1 MLKKLILIIIAI
13 FLIPVAA
20 EQIQT
25 MSSASKTSEQEQSEE
40 ETDSFSSDAA
50 SDTETY
56 DTSDTTEESYEDTQT
71 SSDDSESENSSETE
85 NKEEKEEF
93 DWKSGYEKVLLNVK
107 DYFQIENDTECSLKD
122 LDLDGIPE
130 LHIVTQIGA
139 RCLLSDAVIFYYDD
153 SHNLKYTKYTYDFQS
168 AESPE
173 LYVNSNGEYAWLV
186 SNLSYDYKTEY
197 NTICTPSYDTSSIEY
212 LGSDASKMTFSNGQM
227 KSTVLVKVEGE
238 RTSGQKP
245 SSFFALGETYDNVDD
260 FLKQIRSNWTWS
272 PVADTY
278 ESIGVSPGYTTPSQE
293 QIDQLLDS
301 YRPLI

>member
-130 LHIVTQIGA
+130 LHIVTNGGA
-139 RCLLSDAVIFYYDD
+139 DGLLGNAVIFYYDD
-153 SHNLKYTKYTYDFQS
+153 NHNLQSTEYEYAWQSTPSPRLYT
-168 AESPE
+168 
-173 LYVNSNGEYAWLV
+173 NSNGEYAWLV
-186 SNLSYDYKTEY
+186 QNFCYDNGSNFIS
-197 NTICTPSYDTSSIEY
+197 NSSIEY
-212 LGSDASKMTFSNGQM
+212 DGVDARKMTFSNGQM
-227 KSTVLVKVEGE
+227 DSEILAQVDGE
-238 RTSGQKP
+238 KWTGKKP
-245 SSFFALGETYDNVDD
+245 SKFYAFGEIYNNTDD
-260 FLKQIRSNWTWS
+260 FLEQIRSKWTWK
-272 PVADTY
+272 PVSADFD
-278 ESIGVSPGYTTPSQE
+278 SLSVNPGYPDLSQGE
-293 QIDQLLDS
+293 IDQLLDS

>member
-1 MLKKLILIIIAI
+1 MFFSHQKNK
-13 FLIPVAA
+13 F
-20 EQIQT
+20 
-25 MSSASKTSEQEQSEE
+25 SKTEFILKSSN
-40 ETDSFSSDAA
+40 ETKQIRSFIPG
-50 SDTETY
+50 
-56 DTSDTTEESYEDTQT
+56 
-71 SSDDSESENSSETE
+71 E

-93 DWKSGYEKVLLNVK
+93 DWKSGYADVLHHIE
-107 DYFQIENDTECSLKD
+107 DYMSIEDGTECTLKD
-122 LDLDGIPE
+122 LDFDGIPE

-173 LYVNSNGEYAWLV
+173 LYVNSNSEYAWLV

-227 KSTVLVKVEGE
+227 KSTVLIKVEGE
-238 RTSGQKP
+238 KWTGKKP
-245 SSFFALGETYDNVDD
+245 SQFYALGETYDNIDD
-260 FLKQIRSNWTWS
+260 FFKQIGSNWTWS
-272 PVADTY
+272 PVTDTY
-278 ESIGVSPGYTTPSQE
+278 ESIGFSPGYTTPSQE